1 MSLVLSVVKAGEVYS
16 REDAEAER
24 TKVLKAFEVIDTLSK
39 KILRLTPN
47 DKDTNSATTEAL
59 HRRIRAY
66 VVRFLQDSTFELK
79 HMPSEDDIK
88 RWRAEKS
95 AEKIRRR
102 EEEER
107 RVNTKREEV
116 KLTGSPS
123 KTADTYKAKSEK
135 VGKGWTPTLTDQAS
149 VKALTDDP
157 LLQQINIISG
167 YLNQAQSSQKWDE
180 ANALEA
186 NLKELH
192 LEKRAREMRQNEEV
206 AGFYE

>member
-1 MSLVLSVVKAGEVYS
+1 
-16 REDAEAER
+16 
-24 TKVLKAFEVIDTLSK
+24 
-39 KILRLTPN
+39 
-47 DKDTNSATTEAL
+47 
-59 HRRIRAY
+59 
-66 VVRFLQDSTFELK
+66 
-79 HMPSEDDIK
+79 MPSEDDIK

-167 YLNQAQSSQKWDE
+167 YLNQAQSSGKWDE